1 MVAAIMKTARYA
13 YTLETSRARIRCSRN
28 CKAGTGCNKYG
39 EGGSHESRA
48 DMPRTTSCSLHRRID
63 VPAWTLS
70 AEIDLE
76 EAQDGN
82 HVVLLVV
89 HLQLL
94 QSGL

>member
-13 YTLETSRARIRCSRN
+13 YAPETNRARTRCSRS
-28 CKAGTGCNKYG
+28 CKAGTGCNKCG
-39 EGGSHESRA
+39 VAGNHGSRA
-48 DMPRTTSCSLHRRID
+48 DMPKTTSCSLHRWLY

-76 EAQDGN
+76 EAQDRD
-82 HVVLLVV
+82 HVVLLVI

>member
-13 YTLETSRARIRCSRN
+13 YALETNHAHIRCSRS

-48 DMPRTTSCSLHRRID
+48 DMPRTTSCSLHRWLD

-70 AEIDLE
+70 AEVNLQK
-76 EAQDGN
+76 AQDRN
-82 HVVLLVV
+82 DVVLLVI

-94 QSGL
+94 QGGF